1 MCSRRFVATSKSS
14 GTSSGGGFLNSP
26 ANIVG
31 LILAIAV
38 VLLHLTVGLGFLWPV
53 VAIAAWGAS
62 VALLPRQSKGA
73 QKSVSSA
80 PKPEVPQRRPL
91 NPSELR
97 RNLHRTLGRLFD
109 AQPGEA
115 LGNAANDLGATLE
128 SVLSEWKYLKDYP
141 EQKVVIGGIIQEY
154 LPQTVNSYLAVPER
168 LRHKA
173 ENPARESIDLLHSAV
188 QKIQDA
194 IGQDNLIALEGQRDT
209 LAIQFGKVVDY
220 EP

>member
-1 MCSRRFVATSKSS
+1 MATSKSS
-14 GTSSGGGFLNSP
+14 GTSSGTSSDGGFLNSP

>member
-1 MCSRRFVATSKSS
+1 MATSKSS

-31 LILAIAV
+31 LVLAISVV
-38 VLLHLTVGLGFLWPV
+38 VLHLVVGLGFLWPV

>member
-1 MCSRRFVATSKSS
+1 MATSKSS

-194 IGQDNLIALEGQRDT
+194 IGQDNLIALDGQRDT

>member
-1 MCSRRFVATSKSS
+1 MATSNSS
-14 GTSSGGGFLNSP
+14 GTSSDKSSGGGFLNSP

-31 LILAIAV
+31 LILAISVV
-38 VLLHLTVGLGFLWPV
+38 VLHLVVGLGFLWPV

-73 QKSVSSA
+73 QKSVGSA
-80 PKPEVPQRRPL
+80 PKPALAQRRPL
-91 NPSELR
+91 NPVELR
-97 RNLHRTLGRLFD
+97 KSLHRTLGTLFEQD
-109 AQPGEA
+109 PGEA

>member
-1 MCSRRFVATSKSS
+1 MATSKSSGTSS

-31 LILAIAV
+31 LVLAIAV

-80 PKPEVPQRRPL
+80 PKPAVAQRRPL
-91 NPSELR
+91 NPVELR
-97 RNLHRTLGRLFD
+97 RSLHRTLGRLFD
-109 AQPGEA
+109 AQPGDD

-128 SVLSEWKYLKDYP
+128 SVLSEWKYLNNYP
-141 EQKVVIGGIIQEY
+141 EQKVVIDGIIEEY

-173 ENPARESIDLLHSAV
+173 EDPARESIELLHSAV
-188 QKIQDA
+188 RKIQDA

>member
-1 MCSRRFVATSKSS
+1 MATSKSS

-31 LILAIAV
+31 LVLAISVV
-38 VLLHLTVGLGFLWPV
+38 VLHLVVGLGFLWPV

-80 PKPEVPQRRPL
+80 PKPAVAQRRPL

>member
-1 MCSRRFVATSKSS
+1 MATSKSS

-80 PKPEVPQRRPL
+80 PKPEIPQRRPL

-141 EQKVVIGGIIQEY
+141 EQKVVIGGIVQEY

>member
-1 MCSRRFVATSKSS
+1 VATSNSS
-14 GTSSGGGFLNSP
+14 GTSSDKSSGGGFLNSP

-31 LILAIAV
+31 LILAISVV
-38 VLLHLTVGLGFLWPV
+38 VLHLVVGLGFLWPV

-73 QKSVSSA
+73 QKSVGSA
-80 PKPEVPQRRPL
+80 PKPALAQRRPL
-91 NPSELR
+91 NPVELR
-97 RNLHRTLGRLFD
+97 RSLHRTLGRLFD

>member
-1 MCSRRFVATSKSS
+1 MATSKSS
-14 GTSSGGGFLNSP
+14 STSSDKSSGGGFLNSP

-31 LILAIAV
+31 LILAISV

-53 VAIAAWGAS
+53 VAIAAWGVS
-62 VALLPRQSKGA
+62 VALLPRQSKEA

-91 NPSELR
+91 NPAELR
-97 RNLHRTLGRLFD
+97 RKLHRTLGRLFD
-109 AQPGEA
+109 AQPGDN

-173 ENPARESIDLLHSAV
+173 ENPARESIELLHSAV

>member
-1 MCSRRFVATSKSS
+1 MATSKSS

-220 EP
+220 EPRSETP

>member
-1 MCSRRFVATSKSS
+1 MATSKSS
-14 GTSSGGGFLNSP
+14 STSSDKSSGGGFINSP

>member
-1 MCSRRFVATSKSS
+1 MATSKSS

-97 RNLHRTLGRLFD
+97 RNLHRALGRLFD
-109 AQPGEA
+109 AQPGED

>member
-1 MCSRRFVATSKSS
+1 MATSNSA

-62 VALLPRQSKGA
+62 VALLPRHSKGA
-73 QKSVSSA
+73 PKSVSSM
-80 PKPEVPQRRPL
+80 PKPAVSQRRPL
-91 NPSELR
+91 NPVELR
-97 RNLHRTLGRLFD
+97 KSLHRTLGKLFD
-109 AQPGEA
+109 EQPGED
-115 LGNAANDLGATLE
+115 LGSAANDLGATLE
-128 SVLSEWKYLKDYP
+128 SVLSEWKYLNNYP
-141 EQKVVIGGIIQEY
+141 EQKVVVDGIIEEY

-173 ENPARESIDLLHSAV
+173 EEPARESIELLHSAV
-188 QKIQDA
+188 QKIHDA
-194 IGQDNLIALEGQRDT
+194 IGQDNLVALEGQRDT

>member
-1 MCSRRFVATSKSS
+1 MATSKSS

-141 EQKVVIGGIIQEY
+141 EQKVVIGGIVQEY

>member
-1 MCSRRFVATSKSS
+1 MATSKSS

-31 LILAIAV
+31 LVLAIAV

>member
-1 MCSRRFVATSKSS
+1 MATSKSS

-31 LILAIAV
+31 LVLAIAV

-62 VALLPRQSKGA
+62 VALLPRQSKVA

-80 PKPEVPQRRPL
+80 PKPEIPQRRPL

>member
-1 MCSRRFVATSKSS
+1 MATSKSSGNSS

-31 LILAIAV
+31 LILAISVV
-38 VLLHLTVGLGFLWPV
+38 VLHLVVGLGFLWPV

>member
-1 MCSRRFVATSKSS
+1 MATSKSS

-31 LILAIAV
+31 LVLAIAV
-38 VLLHLTVGLGFLWPV
+38 VLLHLIVGLGFLWPV

>member
-1 MCSRRFVATSKSS
+1 MATSKSSGTSS

-31 LILAIAV
+31 LVLAISVV
-38 VLLHLTVGLGFLWPV
+38 VLHLVVGLGFLWPV

-80 PKPEVPQRRPL
+80 PKPEIPQRRPL

>member
-1 MCSRRFVATSKSS
+1 VATSKSS

-62 VALLPRQSKGA
+62 VALLPRQSKVA

-80 PKPEVPQRRPL
+80 PKPEIPQRRPL

>member
-1 MCSRRFVATSKSS
+1 MATSKSS

-209 LAIQFGKVVDY
+209 LAMQFGKVVDY

>member
-1 MCSRRFVATSKSS
+1 MATSKSS

-80 PKPEVPQRRPL
+80 PKPEIPQRRPL

>member
-1 MCSRRFVATSKSS
+1 MATSKSS

-62 VALLPRQSKGA
+62 VALLPRQSKVA

-80 PKPEVPQRRPL
+80 PKPEIPQRRPL

>member
-1 MCSRRFVATSKSS
+1 MATSKTS

-80 PKPEVPQRRPL
+80 PKPEIPQRRPL

>member
-1 MCSRRFVATSKSS
+1 MATSKSSGTSS

-80 PKPEVPQRRPL
+80 PKPEIPQRRPL
-91 NPSELR
+91 SPSELR

>member
-1 MCSRRFVATSKSS
+1 MATSKSS

-80 PKPEVPQRRPL
+80 PKPEIPQRRPL

-154 LPQTVNSYLAVPER
+154 LPQTVNSYLVVPER

>member
-1 MCSRRFVATSKSS
+1 MATSKSS

-31 LILAIAV
+31 LVLAIAV
-38 VLLHLTVGLGFLWPV
+38 VLLHLIVGLGFLWPV

-80 PKPEVPQRRPL
+80 PKPAVAQRRPL
-91 NPSELR
+91 NPVELR

-115 LGNAANDLGATLE
+115 LGNAANDPGATLE

>member
-1 MCSRRFVATSKSS
+1 MATSKTS

>member
-1 MCSRRFVATSKSS
+1 MATSKSS
-14 GTSSGGGFLNSP
+14 GTSSGTSSDGGFLNSP

-80 PKPEVPQRRPL
+80 PKPEIPQRRPL

>member
-1 MCSRRFVATSKSS
+1 M
-14 GTSSGGGFLNSP
+14 
-26 ANIVG
+26 
-31 LILAIAV
+31 
-38 VLLHLTVGLGFLWPV
+38 
-53 VAIAAWGAS
+53 
-62 VALLPRQSKGA
+62 
-73 QKSVSSA
+73 
-80 PKPEVPQRRPL
+80 
-91 NPSELR
+91 
-97 RNLHRTLGRLFD
+97 GRLFD
-109 AQPGEA
+109 AQPGDN

-173 ENPARESIDLLHSAV
+173 ENPARESIELLHSAV

>member
-1 MCSRRFVATSKSS
+1 MATSKSSGTSS

-62 VALLPRQSKGA
+62 VALLPRQSKEA

-80 PKPEVPQRRPL
+80 AKPEVPQRRPL

-97 RNLHRTLGRLFD
+97 RSLHRTLGRLFD

>member
-1 MCSRRFVATSKSS
+1 MATSKSS

-26 ANIVG
+26 ASIVG

>member
-1 MCSRRFVATSKSS
+1 MYSLGIFT
-14 GTSSGGGFLNSP
+14 
-26 ANIVG
+26 
-31 LILAIAV
+31 
-38 VLLHLTVGLGFLWPV
+38 VLLRFRYQ
-53 VAIAAWGAS
+53 
-62 VALLPRQSKGA
+62 LLVHQPD
-73 QKSVSSA
+73 SSA

-97 RNLHRTLGRLFD
+97 RNLHQTLGRLFD

>member
-1 MCSRRFVATSKSS
+1 MATSKSS

-53 VAIAAWGAS
+53 VAIAAWGVS
-62 VALLPRQSKGA
+62 VALLPRQSKEA

>member
-1 MCSRRFVATSKSS
+1 MATSKSS

-31 LILAIAV
+31 LVLAIAV
-38 VLLHLTVGLGFLWPV
+38 VLLHLIVGLGFLWPV

-141 EQKVVIGGIIQEY
+141 EQKVVIDGIIEEY

>member
-1 MCSRRFVATSKSS
+1 MATSKSSGPSS

>member
-1 MCSRRFVATSKSS
+1 MATSKSS

>member
-1 MCSRRFVATSKSS
+1 MATSKSSGTSS

-91 NPSELR
+91 SPSELR